1 MRNIFIS
8 YRREDTAP
16 YAGRLYDRLKTAFGD
31 DRLFMDIDHIE
42 PGEDFFEIIQ
52 ARVAESDV
60 LLALIGRSWL
70 SATDADGKRRIDNP
84 EDFVRYELRA
94 ALTSPTTRVIPV
106 LVGGAAMPRMQQLPE
121 EIARLSRRNAF
132 EVSDLRFHQDVDRL
146 IDALNDGIDVP
157 PPPSDEER
165 AGPLVPRPDHRSLRS
180 APTVLSDTA
189 VGAALVT
196 HGFYDKRMNPAGK
209 GVTHDYA
216 PLVVGDVVV
225 LIDRATGLMWQQDGS
240 ERAVT
245 FSAAEEYVRRL
256 NVEKVAGFTDW
267 RLPTMEEVGSLME
280 PQAHEEFHISPAFRR
295 DVNFIW
301 TADRHPNGRMWIAYF
316 ADAELACEKPDFNAW
331 VRAVRSNV
339 ETRSG
344 APTSSD

>member
-1 MRNIFIS
+1 MRKIFIS

-52 ARVAESDV
+52 ARIAESDILV
-60 LLALIGRSWL
+60 ALIGRSWL
-70 SATDADGKRRIDNP
+70 SVTDADGKRRIDDP
-84 EDFVRYELRA
+84 EDFVRYEVRT

-132 EVSDLRFHQDVDRL
+132 EISDLRFHQDVDRL
-146 IDALNDGIDVP
+146 IDALNDDIDVP
-157 PPPSDEER
+157 SSPSDEER
-165 AGPLVPRPDHRSLRS
+165 AGPSGPRPDHRSLRS
-180 APTVLSDTA
+180 APTVLSGKQVD
-189 VGAALVT
+189 AALVT
-196 HGFYDKRMNPAGK
+196 HGFYDKRRNPAGK

-216 PLVVGDVVV
+216 PIVVGDVVV
-225 LIDRATGLMWQQDGS
+225 LIDRATGLMWQHDGS
-240 ERAVT
+240 EREVT
-245 FSAAEEYVRRL
+245 FTSAEEYVRRM
-256 NVEKVAGFTDW
+256 NAEKVTGFKDW

-280 PQAHEEFHISPAFRR
+280 PQAHEELHISPAFRR
-295 DVNFIW
+295 GVNFMW
-301 TADRHPNGRMWIAYF
+301 TADRHPDGCIWIAYF
-316 ADAELACEKPDFNAW
+316 FDAEFACEKPDFNAW

-344 APTSSD
+344 S

>member
-1 MRNIFIS
+1 MRKIFIS

-52 ARVAESDV
+52 ARVAESDILV
-60 LLALIGRSWL
+60 ALIGRSWL
-70 SATDADGKRRIDNP
+70 SATDADGKRRIDDP
-84 EDFVRYELRA
+84 EDFVRYELRT

-146 IDALNDGIDVP
+146 IDALNDGVDV
-157 PPPSDEER
+157 
-165 AGPLVPRPDHRSLRS
+165 DHRSLRS
-180 APTVLSDTA
+180 APTVLSDKELAT
-189 VGAALVT
+189 ALVT
-196 HGFYDKRMNPAGK
+196 HSFYDKRMNPAGK

-216 PLVVGDVVV
+216 PLVVGDAVV
-225 LIDRATGLMWQQDGS
+225 LIDRATGLMWQRDGS

-245 FSAAEEYVRRL
+245 FSSAEESVRRM

-280 PQAHEEFHISPAFRR
+280 PQAHDELHISPAFRR
-295 DVNFIW
+295 GVNFIW
-301 TADRHPNGRMWIAYF
+301 TADRHPNERIWMAYF
-316 ADAELACEKPDFNAW
+316 VDAQFACEKPDFNAW

-339 ETRSG
+339 ETTSG
-344 APTSSD
+344 S

>member
-1 MRNIFIS
+1 MRKIFIS

-31 DRLFMDIDHIE
+31 DRLFMDINHIE

-52 ARVAESDV
+52 ARVAESDILV
-60 LLALIGRSWL
+60 VLIGRSWL
-70 SATDADGKRRIDNP
+70 SATDADGKRRIDDP
-84 EDFVRYELRA
+84 EDFVRYELRT

-121 EIARLSRRNAF
+121 ELARLSRRNAF
-132 EVSDLRFHQDVDRL
+132 EVSDLRFHQDVDQL
-146 IDALNDGIDVP
+146 IDALKRSGEGTVRP
-157 PPPSDEER
+157 TVVTELPG
-165 AGPLVPRPDHRSLRS
+165 AGVPRPDHRSLRS
-180 APTVLSDTA
+180 APTVLSDKE
-189 VGAALVT
+189 VGTALVT

-225 LIDRATGLMWQQDGS
+225 VIDRATGLMWQHDGS

-245 FSAAEEYVRRL
+245 FSSAEEYVRRM

-267 RLPTMEEVGSLME
+267 RLPTMQEVGSLME

-295 DVNFIW
+295 SAKFIW
-301 TADRHPNGRMWIAYF
+301 TADRHPNGCIWIAYF
-316 ADAELACEKPDFNAW
+316 FDAEFACEKPDFNAW

-344 APTSSD
+344 L